1 MSLFDDV
8 SVAVGRYAEE
18 AEKSVAEVGG
28 ILKGSIIEQAAPAA
42 RLLGQAVDVASGAA
56 SELLGAVSSPVAL
69 GETLSGAVGSVVG
82 AAGRAASTLLGSV
95 GSPGTLAGAVA
106 GAAGGVFSTLLAEGN
121 SWGNLN
127 PKLLANIYPCDAD
140 GVVIVS
146 EASSV
151 VRAPLTDA
159 TFEATLNWQS
169 PFEAT
174 GPESKAPS
182 LMAML
187 QTGHLATVI
196 GALQAVNP
204 IQSETINGVLNDS
217 ANKAKQLAKDLEGR
231 TGITKLNSRQVF
243 AGMPPIR
250 IPATLHLRAMTD
262 PEREVLEPYRN
273 LLRWALP
280 QELAEDGILTEVI
293 ASTGSPNSSIIR
305 ALFPSRAPMMVSMIY
320 GGERYAPLVIESI
333 SRPLNVAMDR
343 NGAPVYMAVQLVLA
357 TLTALDRNDVPLSA
371 LRIGNR
377 ATAG

>member
-8 SVAVGRYAEE
+8 SATVGRYAQE

-28 ILKGSIIEQAAPAA
+28 ILKGAISEQVAPAA
-42 RLLGQAVDVASGAA
+42 SLLGQATEMVGGAA
-56 SELLGAVSSPVAL
+56 SELLGAVSSPAAL
-69 GETLSGAVGSVVG
+69 GETLAG
-82 AAGRAASTLLGSV
+82 AAGAVVDAAGQAASTLLGSV
-95 GSPGTLAGAVA
+95 GSPGTLAGTVA
-106 GAAGGVFSTLLAEGN
+106 GAVGGVFSTLLAEGN

-146 EASSV
+146 EANNV
-151 VRAPLTDA
+151 VRAPITDA

-169 PFEAT
+169 PFEAP

-204 IQSETINGVLNDS
+204 IQNETINGVLNDS
-217 ANKAKQLAKDLEGR
+217 ANQAKQLAKDLEGR

-243 AGMPPIR
+243 SGMPPIR
-250 IPATLHLRAMTD
+250 IPVTLHLRAMTD
-262 PEREVLEPYRN
+262 PVREVLEPYRW

-305 ALFPSRAPMMVSMIY
+305 AMFPSKAPMMVAMMGTCSC
-320 GGERYAPLVIESI
+320 AI
-333 SRPLNVAMDR
+333 S
-343 NGAPVYMAVQLVLA
+343 
-357 TLTALDRNDVPLSA
+357 
-371 LRIGNR
+371 
-377 ATAG
+377 